1 MMTVGLLKEKLAGF
15 RDDLPVVVAGELIVD
30 LQDAAAMSIVAD
42 GSGIYELPE
51 KGVRGTQ
58 AVALVPAG
66 S

>member
-1 MMTVGLLKEKLAGF
+1 MMTVGLLKEKLAGL

-30 LQDAAAMSIVAD
+30 LQDAAAMNIVAD
-42 GSGIYELPE
+42 GSGIYDLPA
-51 KGVRGTQ
+51 KGERGTQ